1 MAALHAEF
9 WACGPEFDV
18 VPAMHR
24 YLELSVWTAMAET
37 AAGSAHLVPQLV
49 GKGWPL
55 LAEVAPAA
63 AAVVTPLARDPGPLV
78 EALATTPHT
87 FVHSNFKLD
96 NLGTDDL
103 GRTVVLDWEQP
114 GHGAPLSDLAWYL
127 AINCRPAAAIQGG
140 LDRGLPA
147 GARGVRHRHRTL
159 VGPAAGPVL
168 ARCPGPVRL
177 GEGLRRLRRGTRMVG
192 DARRAGGRAAE
203 LTAGLRAGYD
213 AAAPAW
219 ADGPGPMYARLAG
232 ALVAAAPVPVAGR
245 RVLDLGAGAGVAGQA
260 ALAAGARQVVGADLS
275 VAMLRRGRAAQ
286 DPAGA
291 RPASARPVAA
301 DAAALPFQD
310 HSFDL
315 VLAAFCFNHLAH
327 LAPGLAEAR
336 RVGGALAAS
345 MFAPGWT
352 HPAKDAVDG
361 ALRSFGYQPPRLVR
375 RAQPRVTGRRPGRA
389 RRGRGRR
396 GLRSGAGAHDR
407 GAHRVDHPRRPGV
420 MAARHGSRGPVRPR
434 AGRSERRHAP
444 ADGRARRSGHRP
456 LGRDHD
462 GAHGPLA
469 GPPASRAG
477 R

>member
-1 MAALHAEF
+1 
-9 WACGPEFDV
+9 
-18 VPAMHR
+18 
-24 YLELSVWTAMAET
+24 
-37 AAGSAHLVPQLV
+37 
-49 GKGWPL
+49 
-55 LAEVAPAA
+55 
-63 AAVVTPLARDPGPLV
+63 
-78 EALATTPHT
+78 
-87 FVHSNFKLD
+87 
-96 NLGTDDL
+96 
-103 GRTVVLDWEQP
+103 
-114 GHGAPLSDLAWYL
+114 
-127 AINCRPAAAIQGG
+127 
-140 LDRGLPA
+140 
-147 GARGVRHRHRTL
+147 
-159 VGPAAGPVL
+159 
-168 ARCPGPVRL
+168 
-177 GEGLRRLRRGTRMVG
+177 MVG

-361 ALRSFGYQPPRLVR
+361 ALRSFGYQPPAWYAALS
-375 RAQPRVTGRRPGRA
+375 PG
-389 RRGRGRR
+389 
-396 GLRSGAGAHDR
+396 
-407 GAHRVDHPRRPGV
+407 
-420 MAARHGSRGPVRPR
+420 
-434 AGRSERRHAP
+434 
-444 ADGRARRSGHRP
+444 
-456 LGRDHD
+456 
-462 GAHGPLA
+462 
-469 GPPASRAG
+469 SRAG
-477 R
+477 DPAELAEAAAAAGFAQVQVHTIVVPTGLTTPADLVSWRLDMAHVAPFVRELDAPSAATLRRTAERAVAGTGPLVVTMTVLTAR